1 MELKEKYELN
11 ERFKTFIYPDSD
23 ENGNITQVE
32 CGQRII
38 PSQDYMHY
46 FRVDRYIADT
56 LWNYKVVLNG
66 RVAELQAIDL
76 EIENT
81 VKERYFSQ
89 TKEELEKQK
98 EEMEAKIRQLEE
110 ELSNRS

>member
-11 ERFKTFIYPDSD
+11 ERFKTFIYADSD
-23 ENGNITQVE
+23 ENGIITRVE

-46 FRVDRYIADT
+46 FRVDRYITDT

-66 RVAELQAIDL
+66 RVAELQAIDI

-89 TKEELEKQK
+89 TKEELIKQK
-98 EEMEAKIRQLEE
+98 EDLEAQIRQIYEE
-110 ELSNRS
+110 INK

>member
-1 MELKEKYELN
+1 
-11 ERFKTFIYPDSD
+11 IYADSD
-23 ENGNITQVE
+23 ENGVITQVE

-38 PSQDYMHY
+38 PSQDYMYY

-89 TKEELEKQK
+89 TKEELIKQK
-98 EEMEAKIRQLEE
+98 EELEAQIRQLYEE
-110 ELSNRS
+110 INK

>member
-1 MELKEKYELN
+1 
-11 ERFKTFIYPDSD
+11 
-23 ENGNITQVE
+23 
-32 CGQRII
+32 
-38 PSQDYMHY
+38 MHY
-46 FRVDRYIADT
+46 FRVDRYISDT

-66 RVAELQAIDL
+66 RVTELQAIDL

-81 VKERYFSQ
+81 MKERYFSQ

-110 ELSNRS
+110 ELNNRS

>member
-11 ERFKTFIYPDSD
+11 ERFKTFIYADSD
-23 ENGNITQVE
+23 ENGTITQVE

-38 PSQDYMHY
+38 PSQNYMHY
-46 FRVDRYIADT
+46 FRVDRYISDT
-56 LWNYKVVLNG
+56 IWNYRVVING

-76 EIENT
+76 EIESA

-89 TKEELEKQK
+89 TKEELIKQK
-98 EEMEAKIRQLEE
+98 EELEAQIRQLAE
-110 ELSNRS
+110 ELNK